1 MITCLYK
8 RFKEKMYLC
17 EDKYSVKLEAT
28 FVLFMLLLPLSRYF
42 IYANHVIIHN
52 WVTYHILEMSI
63 FAFNVFWV
71 RYCFG
76 KIGKYES
83 A

>member
-8 RFKEKMYLC
+8 RFKEKIYLC
-17 EDKYSVKLEAT
+17 EDKSGVKLEAT
-28 FVLFMLLLPLSRYF
+28 FAAFMLLLPLVRYF

-52 WVTYHILEMSI
+52 WVTYRILEMSI
-63 FAFNVFWV
+63 FVFNVFLV